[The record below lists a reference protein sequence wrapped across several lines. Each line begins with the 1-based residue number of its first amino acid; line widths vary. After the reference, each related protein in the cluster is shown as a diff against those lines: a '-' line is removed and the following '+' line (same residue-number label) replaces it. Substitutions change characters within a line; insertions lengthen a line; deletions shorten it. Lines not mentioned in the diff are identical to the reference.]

1 MLIERTHLLTMIAEG
16 LDRSPAVV
24 LLGPRQAGKTT
35 LARQIADARQG
46 TVYLDLEAPADLR
59 KLDDARSFFDGRQ
72 DGRKNG
78 LTIIDEVH
86 RVPALFADLRGVI
99 DERRRQGRG
108 TGQFLLLG
116 SASLDLVQHVSE
128 TLAGRVV
135 YLDVPPLTEE
145 ETSAAG
151 IPTDAHW
158 LRGGFPNALLSRTD
172 RDSLR
177 WRQDFIR
184 SYLERDVP
192 MFAPRMPASLI
203 GRLWTML
210 AHGQGTILN
219 ASRLAQGLGVSAPM
233 IGRYLD
239 LLQDLFLLRRLQ
251 PWSGKLGKRLVRSPK
266 IYLTD
271 SGLVHGLL
279 EIETVD
285 DLLGHPVVGLSWE
298 GFVVESLIQ
307 AAGPG
312 RIPMYYRT
320 HDGAEIDLV
329 FERAGQPEMAFEIK
343 RSSAPKLEPGFAV
356 ACDDILVGQRYCVAP
371 IAEAYRAKNGV
382 QILPLM
388 QAISLLRAAPKKAL
402 SEKPE

>member
-1 MLIERTHLLTMIAEG
+1 MLIDRPHILTAITEG

-24 LLGPRQAGKTT
+24 LLGPRQVGKTT
-35 LARQIADARQG
+35 LARQIADARPG

-59 KLDDARSFFDGRQ
+59 KLDDARAFLDGRQ
-72 DGRKNG
+72 DG
-78 LTIIDEVH
+78 LTVIDEVH
-86 RVPALFADLRGVI
+86 RVPQLFAELRGVI

-116 SASLDLVQHVSE
+116 SASLDLIQQVSE

-135 YLDVPPLTEE
+135 YLTVPSLTEE
-145 ETSAAG
+145 ETTAAG
-151 IPTDAHW
+151 IGTDAHW
-158 LRGGFPNALLSRTD
+158 LRGGFPNALLARTD

-184 SYLERDVP
+184 SYLERDIP
-192 MFAPRMPASLI
+192 LFAPRMPASLI

-239 LLQDLFLLRRLQ
+239 LLEDLFLLRRLR
-251 PWSGKLGKRLVRSPK
+251 PWSGNLAKRLVRSPK
-266 IYLTD
+266 VYLTD

-279 EIETVD
+279 EIETRD
-285 DLLGHPVVGLSWE
+285 ELLGHPVVGLSWE
-298 GFVVESLIQ
+298 GFVIESLIQ

-312 RIPMYYRT
+312 RIPLYYRT
-320 HDGAEIDLV
+320 HDGAEVDLV
-329 FERAGQPEMAFEIK
+329 FERAGRPEMAFEIK
-343 RSSAPKLEPGFAV
+343 RSSAPKIEPGFTI
-356 ACDDILVGQRYCVAP
+356 ACDDISVEQRYCVAP
-371 IAEAYRAKNGV
+371 VAEAYPVKNGV
-382 QILPLM
+382 QVMALAH
-388 QAISLLRAAPKKAL
+388 AIGLLRA
-402 SEKPE
+402 SRDNDR